1 MSEFTLIEA
10 SNGAKPKVV
19 GVAYSGGKMSLPGWR
34 HPVVVDLAGMEIPES
49 VPLLTNHENKTDS
62 RIGLISAAVRNN
74 VLEITGEIVSDSKD
88 AADIIAQGKAG
99 ADWQLSIGADV
110 KECELVKGNR
120 EVNGQEVEGPFYHI
134 KKSTL
139 REVSVVAVGA
149 DAHTNMKVNAKF
161 NLVNQEGE
169 AMNNKSETKSVSAVS
184 APNANDAVP
193 PEKKPEPE
201 QKPGNPANKPGEP
214 EKKPDNAEKK
224 PGQAAA
230 EATPPAIQASAGD
243 VAATAREAAQNAVK
257 AERERISAIQAICDG
272 EFPEIEREAI
282 AGGWTPEVVTKKV
295 LETIRAERPAAN
307 VNISVKTAPEGG
319 ELRKTIE
326 AAMCL
331 RVGVSADQLEKSY
344 GAKTVEAGMAEM
356 DMPLKQL
363 LIECMKLD
371 GIPYSRGFDNET
383 IRAAFSSVSLPGILS
398 NVANKKLLQ
407 SYEAQPIIAM
417 KLCSTGDLNDFK
429 ENDRFR
435 LTDVGDLL
443 PIAADGE
450 IKVYAISEHIEYAGV
465 HSGDAT
471 IQFPPQKLY
480 VETMRRIKKVS
491 QQIAKA
497 LKISGP
503 FNIQFLAKDNDIKVI
518 ECNLRASRSFPFVSK
533 VLKINFIDLATRIM
547 LGLHVE
553 KPAKNAFDLDYV
565 GIKASQF
572 SFSRL
577 QGADPVLGVDMS
589 STGEVGCIGVDT
601 SEAILKSM
609 LAVGLRIPAKGVL
622 LSTGGPKQ
630 KADMLEA
637 ARMLHAK
644 GLPIY
649 ATGGTYRYLIDNG
662 IPCVRVYW
670 PSETDRQP
678 QALELLHNKQVDL
691 VVNIPKDLTPTEL
704 GNGHRIRRAAID
716 LNISLLTNARL
727 ASAFIRAFTTLSPD
741 DIEIVPW
748 DEY

>member
-19 GVAYSGGKMSLPGWR
+19 GVAYSGGKMNLPGWR

-74 VLEITGEIVSDSKD
+74 VLEITGEIVSDSRD

-110 KECELVKGNR
+110 KECELVKGSR

-184 APNANDAVP
+184 TPNANDAVP

-201 QKPGNPANKPGEP
+201 QKPGNPANKAGEPTNKPGEP

-344 GAKTVEAGMAEM
+344 GARTVEAGMAEM

-450 IKVYAISEHIEYAGV
+450 IKDGGLIEE
-465 HSGDAT
+465 S
-471 IQFPPQKLY
+471 
-480 VETMRRIKKVS
+480 
-491 QQIAKA
+491 
-497 LKISGP
+497 
-503 FNIQFLAKDNDIKVI
+503 
-518 ECNLRASRSFPFVSK
+518 
-533 VLKINFIDLATRIM
+533 
-547 LGLHVE
+547 
-553 KPAKNAFDLDYV
+553 AKNQLDTYGKKFCLTRKMIINDDLGAFMKVPTAMGNRAARLIDQL
-565 GIKASQF
+565 F
-572 SFSRL
+572 FSRL
-577 QGADPVLGVDMS
+577 LSNPAQADGKALFSTNHKNLLSGASSALSSDSLKKAIQLFLDQVDADGQPISVEPKYLLVPTALKHLAIELTQGATLIMSGTDNAVRPALNVLSDENLQVISSPYLGNSAYEGSSQTGWYLFGDPKTVDTWEIGFLKGKRTPTVERGETDFNTLGLWFRVYFDLGVREQDHRGM
-589 STGEVGCIGVDT
+589 V
-601 SEAILKSM
+601 
-609 LAVGLRIPAKGVL
+609 
-622 LSTGGPKQ
+622 
-630 KADMLEA
+630 KANGA
-637 ARMLHAK
+637 A
-644 GLPIY
+644 
-649 ATGGTYRYLIDNG
+649 
-662 IPCVRVYW
+662 
-670 PSETDRQP
+670 
-678 QALELLHNKQVDL
+678 
-691 VVNIPKDLTPTEL
+691 
-704 GNGHRIRRAAID
+704 
-716 LNISLLTNARL
+716 
-727 ASAFIRAFTTLSPD
+727 
-741 DIEIVPW
+741 
-748 DEY
+748 

>member
-19 GVAYSGGKMSLPGWR
+19 GVAYSGGKMNLPGWQ

-110 KECELVKGNR
+110 KECELVKGSR

-184 APNANDAVP
+184 APNDAVP

-214 EKKPDNAEKK
+214 ANKPGEPEKKPDNAEKT

-344 GAKTVEAGMAEM
+344 GARTVEAGMAEM

-450 IKVYAISEHIEYAGV
+450 IKDGGLIEE
-465 HSGDAT
+465 S
-471 IQFPPQKLY
+471 
-480 VETMRRIKKVS
+480 
-491 QQIAKA
+491 
-497 LKISGP
+497 
-503 FNIQFLAKDNDIKVI
+503 
-518 ECNLRASRSFPFVSK
+518 
-533 VLKINFIDLATRIM
+533 
-547 LGLHVE
+547 
-553 KPAKNAFDLDYV
+553 AKNQLDTYGKKFCLTRKMIINDDLGAFMKVPTAMGNRAARLIDQL
-565 GIKASQF
+565 F
-572 SFSRL
+572 FSRL
-577 QGADPVLGVDMS
+577 LSNPAQADGKALFSTNHKNLLSGASSALSSDSLKKAIQLFLDQVDADGQPISVEPKYLLVPTALKHLAIELTQGATLIMSGTDNAVRPALNVLSDENLQVISSPYLGNSAYEGSSQTGWYLFGDPKTVDTWEIGFLKGKRTPTVERGETDFNTLGLWFRVYFDLGVREQDHRGM
-589 STGEVGCIGVDT
+589 V
-601 SEAILKSM
+601 
-609 LAVGLRIPAKGVL
+609 
-622 LSTGGPKQ
+622 
-630 KADMLEA
+630 KANGA
-637 ARMLHAK
+637 A
-644 GLPIY
+644 
-649 ATGGTYRYLIDNG
+649 
-662 IPCVRVYW
+662 
-670 PSETDRQP
+670 
-678 QALELLHNKQVDL
+678 
-691 VVNIPKDLTPTEL
+691 
-704 GNGHRIRRAAID
+704 
-716 LNISLLTNARL
+716 
-727 ASAFIRAFTTLSPD
+727 
-741 DIEIVPW
+741 
-748 DEY
+748 

>member
-1 MSEFTLIEA
+1 MSELTLIEA

-19 GVAYSGGKMSLPGWR
+19 GIAYSGGKMSLPGWR

-74 VLEITGEIVSDSKD
+74 TLEITGEIVSDSKD

-110 KECELVKGNR
+110 KECELVKGSR

-184 APNANDAVP
+184 APNDAVP

-201 QKPGNPANKPGEP
+201 QKPGEPANKPGEP
-214 EKKPDNAEKK
+214 EKKPDNAEKT

-331 RVGVSADQLEKSY
+331 RVGVSAEQLEKSY

-450 IKVYAISEHIEYAGV
+450 IKDGGLIEE
-465 HSGDAT
+465 S
-471 IQFPPQKLY
+471 
-480 VETMRRIKKVS
+480 
-491 QQIAKA
+491 
-497 LKISGP
+497 
-503 FNIQFLAKDNDIKVI
+503 
-518 ECNLRASRSFPFVSK
+518 
-533 VLKINFIDLATRIM
+533 
-547 LGLHVE
+547 
-553 KPAKNAFDLDYV
+553 AKNQLDTYGKKFCLTRKMIINDDLGAFMKVPTAMGNRAARLIDQL
-565 GIKASQF
+565 F
-572 SFSRL
+572 FSRL
-577 QGADPVLGVDMS
+577 LSNPAQADGKALFSTNHKNLLSGASSALSSDSLKKAIQLFLDQVDADGQPISVEPKYLLVPTALKHLAIELTQGATLIMSGTDNAVRPALNVLSDENLQVISSPYLGNSAYEGSSQTGWYLFGDPKTVDTWEIGFLKGKRTPTVERGETDFNTLGLWFRVYFDLGVREQDHRGM
-589 STGEVGCIGVDT
+589 V
-601 SEAILKSM
+601 
-609 LAVGLRIPAKGVL
+609 
-622 LSTGGPKQ
+622 
-630 KADMLEA
+630 KANGA
-637 ARMLHAK
+637 A
-644 GLPIY
+644 
-649 ATGGTYRYLIDNG
+649 
-662 IPCVRVYW
+662 
-670 PSETDRQP
+670 
-678 QALELLHNKQVDL
+678 
-691 VVNIPKDLTPTEL
+691 
-704 GNGHRIRRAAID
+704 
-716 LNISLLTNARL
+716 
-727 ASAFIRAFTTLSPD
+727 
-741 DIEIVPW
+741 
-748 DEY
+748 

>member
-19 GVAYSGGKMSLPGWR
+19 GVAYSGGKMNLPGWR

-74 VLEITGEIVSDSKD
+74 ALEITGEIVSDSRD

-110 KECELVKGNR
+110 KECELVKGSR

-184 APNANDAVP
+184 APNDAVP

-214 EKKPDNAEKK
+214 EKKPDNAEQKS
-224 PGQAAA
+224 GQAAA

-344 GAKTVEAGMAEM
+344 GAQTVEAGMAEM

-450 IKVYAISEHIEYAGV
+450 IKDGGLIEE
-465 HSGDAT
+465 S
-471 IQFPPQKLY
+471 
-480 VETMRRIKKVS
+480 
-491 QQIAKA
+491 
-497 LKISGP
+497 
-503 FNIQFLAKDNDIKVI
+503 
-518 ECNLRASRSFPFVSK
+518 
-533 VLKINFIDLATRIM
+533 
-547 LGLHVE
+547 
-553 KPAKNAFDLDYV
+553 AKNQLDTYGKKFCLTRKMIINDDLGAFMKVPTAMGNRAARLIDQL
-565 GIKASQF
+565 F
-572 SFSRL
+572 FSRL
-577 QGADPVLGVDMS
+577 LSNPAQADGKALFSTNHKNLLSGASSALSSDSLKKAIQLFLDQVDADGQPISVEPKYLLVPTALKHLAIELTQGATLIMSGTDNAVRPALNVLSDENLQVISSPYLGNSAYEGSSQTGWYLFGDPKTVDTWEIGFLKGKRTPTVERGETDFNTLGLWFRVYFDLGVREQDHRGM
-589 STGEVGCIGVDT
+589 V
-601 SEAILKSM
+601 
-609 LAVGLRIPAKGVL
+609 
-622 LSTGGPKQ
+622 
-630 KADMLEA
+630 KANGA
-637 ARMLHAK
+637 A
-644 GLPIY
+644 
-649 ATGGTYRYLIDNG
+649 
-662 IPCVRVYW
+662 
-670 PSETDRQP
+670 
-678 QALELLHNKQVDL
+678 
-691 VVNIPKDLTPTEL
+691 
-704 GNGHRIRRAAID
+704 
-716 LNISLLTNARL
+716 
-727 ASAFIRAFTTLSPD
+727 
-741 DIEIVPW
+741 
-748 DEY
+748 

>member
-110 KECELVKGNR
+110 KECELVKGSR

-169 AMNNKSETKSVSAVS
+169 AMNNKSETKRVSAVS
-184 APNANDAVP
+184 TPNANDAVP

-214 EKKPDNAEKK
+214 ANKPGESEKKPDNAEKK
-224 PGQAAA
+224 PEQAAA

-450 IKVYAISEHIEYAGV
+450 IKDGGLIEE
-465 HSGDAT
+465 S
-471 IQFPPQKLY
+471 
-480 VETMRRIKKVS
+480 
-491 QQIAKA
+491 
-497 LKISGP
+497 
-503 FNIQFLAKDNDIKVI
+503 
-518 ECNLRASRSFPFVSK
+518 
-533 VLKINFIDLATRIM
+533 
-547 LGLHVE
+547 
-553 KPAKNAFDLDYV
+553 AKNQLDTYGKKFCLTRKMIINDDLGAFMKVPTAMGNRAARLIDQL
-565 GIKASQF
+565 F
-572 SFSRL
+572 FSRL
-577 QGADPVLGVDMS
+577 LSNPAQADGKALFSTNHKNLLSGASSALSSDSLKKAIQLFLDQVDADGQPISVEPKYLLVPTALKHLAIELTQGATLIMSGTDNAVRPALNVLSDENLQVISSPYLGNSAYEGSSQTGWYLFGDPKTVDTWEIGFLKGKRTPTVERGETDFNTLGLWFRVYFDLGVREQDHRGM
-589 STGEVGCIGVDT
+589 V
-601 SEAILKSM
+601 
-609 LAVGLRIPAKGVL
+609 
-622 LSTGGPKQ
+622 
-630 KADMLEA
+630 KANGA
-637 ARMLHAK
+637 A
-644 GLPIY
+644 
-649 ATGGTYRYLIDNG
+649 
-662 IPCVRVYW
+662 
-670 PSETDRQP
+670 
-678 QALELLHNKQVDL
+678 
-691 VVNIPKDLTPTEL
+691 
-704 GNGHRIRRAAID
+704 
-716 LNISLLTNARL
+716 
-727 ASAFIRAFTTLSPD
+727 
-741 DIEIVPW
+741 
-748 DEY
+748 

>member
-19 GVAYSGGKMSLPGWR
+19 GVAYSGGKMNLPGWR

-74 VLEITGEIVSDSKD
+74 ALEITGEIVSDSKD

-110 KECELVKGNR
+110 KECELVKGSR

-184 APNANDAVP
+184 APNDAVP

-201 QKPGNPANKPGEP
+201 QKPGNPANKAGEPTNKPGEP

-243 VAATAREAAQNAVK
+243 VAATACEAAQNAVK

-319 ELRKTIE
+319 VLRKTIE
-326 AAMCL
+326 AAMCI
-331 RVGVSADQLEKSY
+331 RVGVSAEQLEKSY
-344 GAKTVEAGMAEM
+344 GARTVEAGMAEM

-450 IKVYAISEHIEYAGV
+450 IKDGGLIEE
-465 HSGDAT
+465 S
-471 IQFPPQKLY
+471 
-480 VETMRRIKKVS
+480 
-491 QQIAKA
+491 
-497 LKISGP
+497 
-503 FNIQFLAKDNDIKVI
+503 
-518 ECNLRASRSFPFVSK
+518 
-533 VLKINFIDLATRIM
+533 
-547 LGLHVE
+547 
-553 KPAKNAFDLDYV
+553 AKNQLDTYGKKFCLTRKMIINDDLGAFMKVPTAMGNRAARLIDQL
-565 GIKASQF
+565 F
-572 SFSRL
+572 FSRL
-577 QGADPVLGVDMS
+577 LSNPAQADGKALFSTNHKNLLSGASSALSSDSLKKAIQLFLDQVDADGQPISVEPKYLLVPTALKHLAIELTQGATLIMSGTDNAVRPALNVLSDENLQVISSPYLGNSAYEGSSQTGWYLFGDPKTVDTWEIGFLKGKRTPTVERGETDFNTLGLWFRVYFDLGVREQDHRGM
-589 STGEVGCIGVDT
+589 V
-601 SEAILKSM
+601 
-609 LAVGLRIPAKGVL
+609 
-622 LSTGGPKQ
+622 
-630 KADMLEA
+630 KANGA
-637 ARMLHAK
+637 A
-644 GLPIY
+644 
-649 ATGGTYRYLIDNG
+649 
-662 IPCVRVYW
+662 
-670 PSETDRQP
+670 
-678 QALELLHNKQVDL
+678 
-691 VVNIPKDLTPTEL
+691 
-704 GNGHRIRRAAID
+704 
-716 LNISLLTNARL
+716 
-727 ASAFIRAFTTLSPD
+727 
-741 DIEIVPW
+741 
-748 DEY
+748 

>member
-19 GVAYSGGKMSLPGWR
+19 GVAYSGGKMNLPGWR

-62 RIGLISAAVRNN
+62 RIGIISAAVRNN

-110 KECELVKGNR
+110 KECELVKGSR

-161 NLVNQEGE
+161 NLVNLEGE
-169 AMNNKSETKSVSAVS
+169 TMNNKSETKSVSAVS
-184 APNANDAVP
+184 APNDAAP
-193 PEKKPEPE
+193 PEKKPETE
-201 QKPGNPANKPGEP
+201 QKPGNPANKPGEPANKPGEP

-450 IKVYAISEHIEYAGV
+450 IKDGGLIEE
-465 HSGDAT
+465 S
-471 IQFPPQKLY
+471 
-480 VETMRRIKKVS
+480 
-491 QQIAKA
+491 
-497 LKISGP
+497 
-503 FNIQFLAKDNDIKVI
+503 
-518 ECNLRASRSFPFVSK
+518 
-533 VLKINFIDLATRIM
+533 
-547 LGLHVE
+547 
-553 KPAKNAFDLDYV
+553 AKNQLDTYGKKFCLTRKMIINDDLGAFMKVPTAMGNRAARLIDQL
-565 GIKASQF
+565 F
-572 SFSRL
+572 FSRL
-577 QGADPVLGVDMS
+577 LSNPAQADGKALFSTNHKNLLSGASSALSSDSLKKAIQLFLDQVDADGQPISVEPKYLLVPTALKHLAIELTQGATLIMSGTDNAVRPALNVLSDENLQVISSPYLGNSAYEGSSQTGWYLFGDPKTVDTWEIGFLKGKRTPTVERGETDFNTLGLWFRVYFDLGVREQDHRGM
-589 STGEVGCIGVDT
+589 V
-601 SEAILKSM
+601 
-609 LAVGLRIPAKGVL
+609 
-622 LSTGGPKQ
+622 
-630 KADMLEA
+630 KANGA
-637 ARMLHAK
+637 A
-644 GLPIY
+644 
-649 ATGGTYRYLIDNG
+649 
-662 IPCVRVYW
+662 
-670 PSETDRQP
+670 
-678 QALELLHNKQVDL
+678 
-691 VVNIPKDLTPTEL
+691 
-704 GNGHRIRRAAID
+704 
-716 LNISLLTNARL
+716 
-727 ASAFIRAFTTLSPD
+727 
-741 DIEIVPW
+741 
-748 DEY
+748 

>member
-19 GVAYSGGKMSLPGWR
+19 GVAYSGGKMNLPGWR

-62 RIGLISAAVRNN
+62 RIGIISAAVRNN
-74 VLEITGEIVSDSKD
+74 VLEITGEIVSDSRD

-110 KECELVKGNR
+110 KECELVKGSR

-184 APNANDAVP
+184 TPNDAVP

-201 QKPGNPANKPGEP
+201 QKPGNLANKPGNPANKPGEP

-344 GAKTVEAGMAEM
+344 GAQTVEAGMAEM

-450 IKVYAISEHIEYAGV
+450 IKDGGLIEE
-465 HSGDAT
+465 S
-471 IQFPPQKLY
+471 
-480 VETMRRIKKVS
+480 
-491 QQIAKA
+491 
-497 LKISGP
+497 
-503 FNIQFLAKDNDIKVI
+503 
-518 ECNLRASRSFPFVSK
+518 
-533 VLKINFIDLATRIM
+533 
-547 LGLHVE
+547 
-553 KPAKNAFDLDYV
+553 AKNQLDTYGKKFCLTRKMIINDDLGAFMKVPTAMGNRAARLIDQL
-565 GIKASQF
+565 F
-572 SFSRL
+572 FSRL
-577 QGADPVLGVDMS
+577 LSNPAQADGKALFSTNHKNLLSGASSALSSDSLKKAIQLFLDQVDADGQPISVEPKYLLVPTALKHLAIELTQGATLIMSGTDNAVRPALNVLSDENLQVISSPYLGNSAYEGSSQTGWYLFGDPKTVDTWEIGFLKGKRTPTVERGETDFNTLGLWFRVYFDLGVREQDHRGM
-589 STGEVGCIGVDT
+589 V
-601 SEAILKSM
+601 
-609 LAVGLRIPAKGVL
+609 
-622 LSTGGPKQ
+622 
-630 KADMLEA
+630 KANGA
-637 ARMLHAK
+637 A
-644 GLPIY
+644 
-649 ATGGTYRYLIDNG
+649 
-662 IPCVRVYW
+662 
-670 PSETDRQP
+670 
-678 QALELLHNKQVDL
+678 
-691 VVNIPKDLTPTEL
+691 
-704 GNGHRIRRAAID
+704 
-716 LNISLLTNARL
+716 
-727 ASAFIRAFTTLSPD
+727 
-741 DIEIVPW
+741 
-748 DEY
+748 

>member
-1 MSEFTLIEA
+1 MSELTLIEA

-74 VLEITGEIVSDSKD
+74 VLEITGEIVSDSRD

-110 KECELVKGNR
+110 KECELVKGSR

-184 APNANDAVP
+184 APNDAVP

-214 EKKPDNAEKK
+214 ANKPGEPEKKPDNAEKT

-331 RVGVSADQLEKSY
+331 RVGVSAEQLEKSY

-450 IKVYAISEHIEYAGV
+450 IKDGGLIEE
-465 HSGDAT
+465 S
-471 IQFPPQKLY
+471 
-480 VETMRRIKKVS
+480 
-491 QQIAKA
+491 
-497 LKISGP
+497 
-503 FNIQFLAKDNDIKVI
+503 
-518 ECNLRASRSFPFVSK
+518 
-533 VLKINFIDLATRIM
+533 
-547 LGLHVE
+547 
-553 KPAKNAFDLDYV
+553 AKNQLDTYGKKFCLTRKMIINDDLSSFMKVPTAMGNRAARLID
-565 GIKASQF
+565 QLF
-572 SFSRL
+572 FSRL
-577 QGADPVLGVDMS
+577 LSNPAQADGKALFSTNHKNLLSGASSALSSDSLKKAIQLFLDQVDADGQPISVEPKYLLVPTALKHLAIELTQGATLIMSGTDNAVRPALNVLSDENLQVISSPYLGNSAYEGSSQTGWYLFGDPKTVDTWEIGFLKGKRTPTVERGETDFNTLGLWFRVYFDLGVREQDHRGM
-589 STGEVGCIGVDT
+589 V
-601 SEAILKSM
+601 
-609 LAVGLRIPAKGVL
+609 
-622 LSTGGPKQ
+622 
-630 KADMLEA
+630 KANGA
-637 ARMLHAK
+637 A
-644 GLPIY
+644 
-649 ATGGTYRYLIDNG
+649 
-662 IPCVRVYW
+662 
-670 PSETDRQP
+670 
-678 QALELLHNKQVDL
+678 
-691 VVNIPKDLTPTEL
+691 
-704 GNGHRIRRAAID
+704 
-716 LNISLLTNARL
+716 
-727 ASAFIRAFTTLSPD
+727 
-741 DIEIVPW
+741 
-748 DEY
+748 

>member
-1 MSEFTLIEA
+1 MSEFTWIEA

-19 GVAYSGGKMSLPGWR
+19 GVAYSGGKMNLPGWR

-74 VLEITGEIVSDSKD
+74 ALEITGEIVSDSRD

-110 KECELVKGNR
+110 KECELVKGSR

-184 APNANDAVP
+184 APNDAVP

-214 EKKPDNAEKK
+214 EKKPDNAEQK

-230 EATPPAIQASAGD
+230 EATPPAIQASVGD

-450 IKVYAISEHIEYAGV
+450 IKDGGLIEE
-465 HSGDAT
+465 S
-471 IQFPPQKLY
+471 
-480 VETMRRIKKVS
+480 
-491 QQIAKA
+491 
-497 LKISGP
+497 
-503 FNIQFLAKDNDIKVI
+503 
-518 ECNLRASRSFPFVSK
+518 
-533 VLKINFIDLATRIM
+533 
-547 LGLHVE
+547 
-553 KPAKNAFDLDYV
+553 AKNQLDTYGKKFCLTRKMIINDDLGAFMKVPTAMGNRAARLIDQL
-565 GIKASQF
+565 F
-572 SFSRL
+572 FSRL
-577 QGADPVLGVDMS
+577 LSNPAQADGKALFSTNHKNLLSGASSALSSDSLKKAIQLFLDQVDADGQPISVEPKYLLVPTALKHLAIELTQGATLIMSGTDNAVRPALNVLSDENLQVISSPYLGNSAYEGSSQTGWYLFGDPKTVDTWEIGFLKGKRTPTVERGETDFNTLGLWFRVYFDLGVREQDHRGM
-589 STGEVGCIGVDT
+589 V
-601 SEAILKSM
+601 
-609 LAVGLRIPAKGVL
+609 
-622 LSTGGPKQ
+622 
-630 KADMLEA
+630 KANGA
-637 ARMLHAK
+637 A
-644 GLPIY
+644 
-649 ATGGTYRYLIDNG
+649 
-662 IPCVRVYW
+662 
-670 PSETDRQP
+670 
-678 QALELLHNKQVDL
+678 
-691 VVNIPKDLTPTEL
+691 
-704 GNGHRIRRAAID
+704 
-716 LNISLLTNARL
+716 
-727 ASAFIRAFTTLSPD
+727 
-741 DIEIVPW
+741 
-748 DEY
+748 

>member
-1 MSEFTLIEA
+1 MSELTLIEA

-74 VLEITGEIVSDSKD
+74 ALEITGEIVSDSRD

-110 KECELVKGNR
+110 KECELVKGSR

-184 APNANDAVP
+184 APNDAVP

-214 EKKPDNAEKK
+214 ANKPGEPEKKPDNAEKT

-344 GAKTVEAGMAEM
+344 GARTVEAGMAEM

-450 IKVYAISEHIEYAGV
+450 IKDGGLIEE
-465 HSGDAT
+465 S
-471 IQFPPQKLY
+471 
-480 VETMRRIKKVS
+480 
-491 QQIAKA
+491 
-497 LKISGP
+497 
-503 FNIQFLAKDNDIKVI
+503 
-518 ECNLRASRSFPFVSK
+518 
-533 VLKINFIDLATRIM
+533 
-547 LGLHVE
+547 
-553 KPAKNAFDLDYV
+553 AKNQLDTYGKKFCLTRKMIINDDLGAFMKVPTAMGNRAARLIDQL
-565 GIKASQF
+565 F
-572 SFSRL
+572 FSRL
-577 QGADPVLGVDMS
+577 LSNPAQADGKALFSTNHKNLLSGASSALSSDSLKKAIQLFLDQVDADGQPISVEPKYLLVPTALKHLAIELTQGATLIMSGTDNAVRPALNVLSDENLQVISSPYLGNSAYEGSSQTGWYLFGDPKTVDTWEIGFLKGKRTPTVERGETDFNTLGLWFRVYFDLGVREQDHRGM
-589 STGEVGCIGVDT
+589 V
-601 SEAILKSM
+601 
-609 LAVGLRIPAKGVL
+609 
-622 LSTGGPKQ
+622 
-630 KADMLEA
+630 KANGA
-637 ARMLHAK
+637 A
-644 GLPIY
+644 
-649 ATGGTYRYLIDNG
+649 
-662 IPCVRVYW
+662 
-670 PSETDRQP
+670 
-678 QALELLHNKQVDL
+678 
-691 VVNIPKDLTPTEL
+691 
-704 GNGHRIRRAAID
+704 
-716 LNISLLTNARL
+716 
-727 ASAFIRAFTTLSPD
+727 
-741 DIEIVPW
+741 
-748 DEY
+748 

>member
-19 GVAYSGGKMSLPGWR
+19 GVAYSGGKMNLPGWQ

-88 AADIIAQGKAG
+88 ATDIIAQGKAG

-110 KECELVKGNR
+110 KECELVKGSR

-184 APNANDAVP
+184 APNDAVP

-214 EKKPDNAEKK
+214 EKKPDNAEQK

-230 EATPPAIQASAGD
+230 EATPP
-243 VAATAREAAQNAVK
+243 
-257 AERERISAIQAICDG
+257 AIQAICDG

-450 IKVYAISEHIEYAGV
+450 IKDGGLIEE
-465 HSGDAT
+465 S
-471 IQFPPQKLY
+471 
-480 VETMRRIKKVS
+480 
-491 QQIAKA
+491 
-497 LKISGP
+497 
-503 FNIQFLAKDNDIKVI
+503 
-518 ECNLRASRSFPFVSK
+518 
-533 VLKINFIDLATRIM
+533 
-547 LGLHVE
+547 
-553 KPAKNAFDLDYV
+553 AKNQLDTYGKKFCLTRKMIINDDLSSFMKVPTAMGNRAARLID
-565 GIKASQF
+565 QLF
-572 SFSRL
+572 FSRL
-577 QGADPVLGVDMS
+577 LSNPAQADGKALFSTNHKNLLSGASSALSSDSLKKAIQLFLDQVDADGQPISVEPKYLLVPTALKHLAIELTQGATLIMSGTDNAVRPALNVLSDENLQVISLPYLGNSAYEGSSQTGWYLFGDPKTVDTWEIGFLKGKRTPTVERGETDFNTLGLWFRVYFDLGVREQDHRGM
-589 STGEVGCIGVDT
+589 V
-601 SEAILKSM
+601 
-609 LAVGLRIPAKGVL
+609 
-622 LSTGGPKQ
+622 
-630 KADMLEA
+630 KANGA
-637 ARMLHAK
+637 A
-644 GLPIY
+644 
-649 ATGGTYRYLIDNG
+649 
-662 IPCVRVYW
+662 
-670 PSETDRQP
+670 
-678 QALELLHNKQVDL
+678 
-691 VVNIPKDLTPTEL
+691 
-704 GNGHRIRRAAID
+704 
-716 LNISLLTNARL
+716 
-727 ASAFIRAFTTLSPD
+727 
-741 DIEIVPW
+741 
-748 DEY
+748 

>member
-74 VLEITGEIVSDSKD
+74 ALEITGEIVSDSRD

-110 KECELVKGNR
+110 KECELVKGSR

-184 APNANDAVP
+184 APNDAVP

-201 QKPGNPANKPGEP
+201 QKPGNPANKAGEPTNKPGEP

-344 GAKTVEAGMAEM
+344 GARTVEAGMAEM

-450 IKVYAISEHIEYAGV
+450 IKDGGLIEE
-465 HSGDAT
+465 S
-471 IQFPPQKLY
+471 
-480 VETMRRIKKVS
+480 
-491 QQIAKA
+491 
-497 LKISGP
+497 
-503 FNIQFLAKDNDIKVI
+503 
-518 ECNLRASRSFPFVSK
+518 
-533 VLKINFIDLATRIM
+533 
-547 LGLHVE
+547 
-553 KPAKNAFDLDYV
+553 AKNQLDTYGKKFCLTRKMIINDDLGAFMKVPTAMGNRAARLIDQL
-565 GIKASQF
+565 F
-572 SFSRL
+572 FSRL
-577 QGADPVLGVDMS
+577 LSNPAQADGKALFSTNHKNLLSGASSALSSDSLKKAIQLFLDQVDADGQPISVEPKYLLVPTALKHLAIELTQGATLIMSGTDNAVRPALNVLSDENLQVISSPYLGNSAYEGSSQTGWYLFGDPKTVDTWEIGFLKGKRTPTVERGETDFNTLGLWFRVYFDLGVREQDHRGM
-589 STGEVGCIGVDT
+589 V
-601 SEAILKSM
+601 
-609 LAVGLRIPAKGVL
+609 
-622 LSTGGPKQ
+622 
-630 KADMLEA
+630 KANGA
-637 ARMLHAK
+637 A
-644 GLPIY
+644 
-649 ATGGTYRYLIDNG
+649 
-662 IPCVRVYW
+662 
-670 PSETDRQP
+670 
-678 QALELLHNKQVDL
+678 
-691 VVNIPKDLTPTEL
+691 
-704 GNGHRIRRAAID
+704 
-716 LNISLLTNARL
+716 
-727 ASAFIRAFTTLSPD
+727 
-741 DIEIVPW
+741 
-748 DEY
+748 

>member
-19 GVAYSGGKMSLPGWR
+19 GVAYSGGKMNLPGWQ

-74 VLEITGEIVSDSKD
+74 ALEITGEIVSDSRD

-110 KECELVKGNR
+110 KECELVKGSR

-184 APNANDAVP
+184 APNDAVP

-201 QKPGNPANKPGEP
+201 QKPGEPANKPGEP
-214 EKKPDNAEKK
+214 ANKPGESEKKPDNAEKK
-224 PGQAAA
+224 PEQAAA

-450 IKVYAISEHIEYAGV
+450 IKDGGLIEESAKNQLDTYGKKFCLTRKMIINDDLGAFMKVPTAMGNRAARLIDQLFFQPASLESGAGGRQGAVQHESQKPALRRKFGAEFRFAQKGDPALPGSGGCRRSADLGGTEISAG
-465 HSGDAT
+465 SDCA
-471 IQFPPQKLY
+471 Q
-480 VETMRRIKKVS
+480 
-491 QQIAKA
+491 
-497 LKISGP
+497 
-503 FNIQFLAKDNDIKVI
+503 
-518 ECNLRASRSFPFVSK
+518 ASRDRTDAGGDPHHERHGQRGSSG
-533 VLKINFIDLATRIM
+533 A
-547 LGLHVE
+547 E
-553 KPAKNAFDLDYV
+553 CAF
-565 GIKASQF
+565 
-572 SFSRL
+572 R
-577 QGADPVLGVDMS
+577 
-589 STGEVGCIGVDT
+589 
-601 SEAILKSM
+601 
-609 LAVGLRIPAKGVL
+609 
-622 LSTGGPKQ
+622 
-630 KADMLEA
+630 
-637 ARMLHAK
+637 
-644 GLPIY
+644 
-649 ATGGTYRYLIDNG
+649 
-662 IPCVRVYW
+662 
-670 PSETDRQP
+670 
-678 QALELLHNKQVDL
+678 
-691 VVNIPKDLTPTEL
+691 
-704 GNGHRIRRAAID
+704 
-716 LNISLLTNARL
+716 
-727 ASAFIRAFTTLSPD
+727 
-741 DIEIVPW
+741 
-748 DEY
+748 

>member
-19 GVAYSGGKMSLPGWR
+19 GVAYSGGKMNLPGWR

-74 VLEITGEIVSDSKD
+74 VLEITGEIVSDSRD

-110 KECELVKGNR
+110 KECELVKGSR

-184 APNANDAVP
+184 APNDAVP

-214 EKKPDNAEKK
+214 ANKPGEPEKKPDNAEKT

-243 VAATAREAAQNAVK
+243 VAATACEAAQNAVK

-319 ELRKTIE
+319 VLRKTIE

-331 RVGVSADQLEKSY
+331 RVGVSAEQLEKSY
-344 GAKTVEAGMAEM
+344 GARTVEAGMAEM

-450 IKVYAISEHIEYAGV
+450 IKDGGLIEE
-465 HSGDAT
+465 S
-471 IQFPPQKLY
+471 
-480 VETMRRIKKVS
+480 
-491 QQIAKA
+491 
-497 LKISGP
+497 
-503 FNIQFLAKDNDIKVI
+503 
-518 ECNLRASRSFPFVSK
+518 
-533 VLKINFIDLATRIM
+533 
-547 LGLHVE
+547 
-553 KPAKNAFDLDYV
+553 AKNQLDTYGKKFCLTRKMIINDDLGAFMKVPTAMGNRAARLIDQL
-565 GIKASQF
+565 F
-572 SFSRL
+572 FSRL
-577 QGADPVLGVDMS
+577 LSNPAQADGKALFSTNHKNLLSGASSALSSDSLKKAIQLFLDQVDADGQPISVEPKYLLVPTALKHLAIELTQGATLIMSGTDNAVRPALNVLADENLQVISSPYLGNSAYEGSSQTGWYLFGDPKTVDTWEIGFLKGKRTPTVERGETDFNTLGLWFRVYFDLGVREQDHRGM
-589 STGEVGCIGVDT
+589 V
-601 SEAILKSM
+601 
-609 LAVGLRIPAKGVL
+609 
-622 LSTGGPKQ
+622 
-630 KADMLEA
+630 KANGA
-637 ARMLHAK
+637 A
-644 GLPIY
+644 
-649 ATGGTYRYLIDNG
+649 
-662 IPCVRVYW
+662 
-670 PSETDRQP
+670 
-678 QALELLHNKQVDL
+678 
-691 VVNIPKDLTPTEL
+691 
-704 GNGHRIRRAAID
+704 
-716 LNISLLTNARL
+716 
-727 ASAFIRAFTTLSPD
+727 
-741 DIEIVPW
+741 
-748 DEY
+748 

>member
-19 GVAYSGGKMSLPGWR
+19 GVAYSGGKMNLPGWR

-74 VLEITGEIVSDSKD
+74 ALEITGEIVSDSKD

-110 KECELVKGNR
+110 KECELVKGCR

-184 APNANDAVP
+184 APNDAAP

-201 QKPGNPANKPGEP
+201 QKPGNPANKAGEPTNKPGEP

-319 ELRKTIE
+319 VLRKTIE

-331 RVGVSADQLEKSY
+331 RVGVSAEQLEKSY
-344 GAKTVEAGMAEM
+344 GARTVEAGMAEM

-450 IKVYAISEHIEYAGV
+450 IKDGGLIEE
-465 HSGDAT
+465 S
-471 IQFPPQKLY
+471 
-480 VETMRRIKKVS
+480 
-491 QQIAKA
+491 
-497 LKISGP
+497 
-503 FNIQFLAKDNDIKVI
+503 
-518 ECNLRASRSFPFVSK
+518 
-533 VLKINFIDLATRIM
+533 
-547 LGLHVE
+547 
-553 KPAKNAFDLDYV
+553 AKNQLDTY
-565 GIKASQF
+565 GKKFWAS
-572 SFSRL
+572 
-577 QGADPVLGVDMS
+577 V
-589 STGEVGCIGVDT
+589 
-601 SEAILKSM
+601 
-609 LAVGLRIPAKGVL
+609 RIA
-622 LSTGGPKQ
+622 
-630 KADMLEA
+630 
-637 ARMLHAK
+637 
-644 GLPIY
+644 
-649 ATGGTYRYLIDNG
+649 
-662 IPCVRVYW
+662 
-670 PSETDRQP
+670 
-678 QALELLHNKQVDL
+678 
-691 VVNIPKDLTPTEL
+691 
-704 GNGHRIRRAAID
+704 
-716 LNISLLTNARL
+716 
-727 ASAFIRAFTTLSPD
+727 
-741 DIEIVPW
+741 
-748 DEY
+748 

>member
-1 MSEFTLIEA
+1 MSELTLIEA

-74 VLEITGEIVSDSKD
+74 ALEITGEIVSDSRD

-110 KECELVKGNR
+110 KECELVKGSR

-169 AMNNKSETKSVSAVS
+169 TMNNKSETKSVSAVS
-184 APNANDAVP
+184 APNDAAP
-193 PEKKPEPE
+193 PEKKPETE
-201 QKPGNPANKPGEP
+201 QKPGNPANKPGEPANKPGEP

-450 IKVYAISEHIEYAGV
+450 IKDGGLIEE
-465 HSGDAT
+465 S
-471 IQFPPQKLY
+471 
-480 VETMRRIKKVS
+480 
-491 QQIAKA
+491 
-497 LKISGP
+497 
-503 FNIQFLAKDNDIKVI
+503 
-518 ECNLRASRSFPFVSK
+518 
-533 VLKINFIDLATRIM
+533 
-547 LGLHVE
+547 
-553 KPAKNAFDLDYV
+553 AKNQLDTYGKKFCLTRKMIINDDLGAFMKVPTAMGNRAARLIDQL
-565 GIKASQF
+565 F
-572 SFSRL
+572 FSRL
-577 QGADPVLGVDMS
+577 LSNPAQADGKALFSTNHKNLLSGASSALSSDSLKKAIQLFLDQVDADGQPISVEPKYLLVPTALKHLAIELTQGATLIMSGTDNAVRPALNVLSDENLQVISSPYLGNSAYEGSSQTGWYLFGDPKTVDTWEIGFLKGKRTPTVERGETDFNTLGLWFRVYFDLGVREQDHRGM
-589 STGEVGCIGVDT
+589 V
-601 SEAILKSM
+601 
-609 LAVGLRIPAKGVL
+609 
-622 LSTGGPKQ
+622 
-630 KADMLEA
+630 KANGA
-637 ARMLHAK
+637 A
-644 GLPIY
+644 
-649 ATGGTYRYLIDNG
+649 
-662 IPCVRVYW
+662 
-670 PSETDRQP
+670 
-678 QALELLHNKQVDL
+678 
-691 VVNIPKDLTPTEL
+691 
-704 GNGHRIRRAAID
+704 
-716 LNISLLTNARL
+716 
-727 ASAFIRAFTTLSPD
+727 
-741 DIEIVPW
+741 
-748 DEY
+748 

>member
-19 GVAYSGGKMSLPGWR
+19 GVAYSGGKMNLPGWR

-74 VLEITGEIVSDSKD
+74 ALEITGEIVSDSKD

-110 KECELVKGNR
+110 KECELVKGSR

-184 APNANDAVP
+184 APNDAVP

-201 QKPGNPANKPGEP
+201 QKPGNPANKAGEPANKPGEP
-214 EKKPDNAEKK
+214 EKKPDNAEKT

-450 IKVYAISEHIEYAGV
+450 IKDGGLIEE
-465 HSGDAT
+465 S
-471 IQFPPQKLY
+471 
-480 VETMRRIKKVS
+480 
-491 QQIAKA
+491 
-497 LKISGP
+497 
-503 FNIQFLAKDNDIKVI
+503 
-518 ECNLRASRSFPFVSK
+518 
-533 VLKINFIDLATRIM
+533 
-547 LGLHVE
+547 
-553 KPAKNAFDLDYV
+553 AKNQLDTYGKKFCLTRKMIINDDLGAFMKVPTAMGNRAARLIDQL
-565 GIKASQF
+565 F
-572 SFSRL
+572 FSRL
-577 QGADPVLGVDMS
+577 LSNPAQADGKALFSTNHKNLLSGASSALSSDSLKKAIQLFLDQVDADGQPISVEPKYLLVPTALKHLAIELTQGATLIMSGTDNAVRPALNVLSDENLQVISSPYLGNSAYEGSSQTGWYLFGDPKTVDTWEIGFLKGKRTPTVERGETDFNTLGLWFRVYFDLGVREQDHRGM
-589 STGEVGCIGVDT
+589 V
-601 SEAILKSM
+601 
-609 LAVGLRIPAKGVL
+609 
-622 LSTGGPKQ
+622 
-630 KADMLEA
+630 KANGA
-637 ARMLHAK
+637 A
-644 GLPIY
+644 
-649 ATGGTYRYLIDNG
+649 
-662 IPCVRVYW
+662 
-670 PSETDRQP
+670 
-678 QALELLHNKQVDL
+678 
-691 VVNIPKDLTPTEL
+691 
-704 GNGHRIRRAAID
+704 
-716 LNISLLTNARL
+716 
-727 ASAFIRAFTTLSPD
+727 
-741 DIEIVPW
+741 
-748 DEY
+748 

>member
-19 GVAYSGGKMSLPGWR
+19 GVAYSGGKMNLPGWR

-62 RIGLISAAVRNN
+62 RIGLISATVRNN
-74 VLEITGEIVSDSKD
+74 ALEITGEIVSDSRD

-110 KECELVKGNR
+110 KECELVKGSR

-169 AMNNKSETKSVSAVS
+169 AMNNKSETKRVSAVS
-184 APNANDAVP
+184 APNDAVP

-201 QKPGNPANKPGEP
+201 QKPGEPANKPGEPANKPGEP

-450 IKVYAISEHIEYAGV
+450 IKDGGLIEE
-465 HSGDAT
+465 S
-471 IQFPPQKLY
+471 
-480 VETMRRIKKVS
+480 
-491 QQIAKA
+491 
-497 LKISGP
+497 
-503 FNIQFLAKDNDIKVI
+503 
-518 ECNLRASRSFPFVSK
+518 
-533 VLKINFIDLATRIM
+533 
-547 LGLHVE
+547 
-553 KPAKNAFDLDYV
+553 AKNQLDTYGKKFCLTRKMIINDDLGAFMKVPTAMGNRAARLIDQL
-565 GIKASQF
+565 F
-572 SFSRL
+572 FSRL
-577 QGADPVLGVDMS
+577 LSNPAQADGKALFSTNHKNLLSGASSALSSDSLKKAIQLFLDQVDADGQPISVEPKYLLVPTALKHLAIELTQGATLIMSGTDNAVRPALNVLSDENLQVISSPYLGNSAYEGSSQTGWYLFGDPKTVDTWEIGFLKGKRTPTVERGETDFNTLGLWFRVYFDLGVREQDHRGM
-589 STGEVGCIGVDT
+589 V
-601 SEAILKSM
+601 
-609 LAVGLRIPAKGVL
+609 
-622 LSTGGPKQ
+622 
-630 KADMLEA
+630 KANGA
-637 ARMLHAK
+637 A
-644 GLPIY
+644 
-649 ATGGTYRYLIDNG
+649 
-662 IPCVRVYW
+662 
-670 PSETDRQP
+670 
-678 QALELLHNKQVDL
+678 
-691 VVNIPKDLTPTEL
+691 
-704 GNGHRIRRAAID
+704 
-716 LNISLLTNARL
+716 
-727 ASAFIRAFTTLSPD
+727 
-741 DIEIVPW
+741 
-748 DEY
+748 